1 MRKYG
6 IWIIG
11 GLAGILY
18 LKYNMAKSLQY
29 SFADIDLGAGS
40 ILQPQILVNL
50 SITNPT
56 AIPATIN
63 AVNATIYNNNIVLGT
78 INATYEQVIP
88 SNASI
93 ILQLPVN
100 LQLGGILT
108 DISAQLK
115 KTGTNFEI
123 KGSVQADLITVPID
137 LNYTF

>member
-1 MRKYG
+1 MSKK
-6 IWIIG
+6 IPKVIKDTF
-11 GLAGILY
+11 Y
-18 LKYNMAKSLQY
+18 LEWSKPNNYK
-29 SFADIDLGAGS
+29 DLV
-40 ILQPQILVNL
+40 IKKN
-50 SITNPT
+50 SITKDLE
-56 AIPATIN
+56 
-63 AVNATIYNNNIVLGT
+63 TIYNNNIVLGT

-123 KGSVQADLITVPID
+123 NGSVQADLITVPID